1 MTVGRDVS
9 ERRGPVSWLSDLPRP
24 WVLATLVVVEA
35 VWILDQDPLRGPLW
49 WLPVVT
55 VMAFHAALV
64 AAERRRPTLSTRSVV
79 AATVVVACAAV
90 VASPYGSHDLYQYAM
105 YGRMVVDHH
114 ANPYLTAPSAFPGD
128 PLFGHL
134 VGAWRHGP
142 SVYGPGF
149 TALSSV
155 GALGY
160 GGSVLLARLFFQL
173 LAAGALVGSVAYLGR
188 LRAGSAALVF
198 LGLSPV
204 LLATVNGGHN
214 DLLAGALVLV
224 GVDQARRDRIA
235 WSTVALAAA
244 CLVKLSAGP
253 AVAAVVLMLV
263 VRRRWRAAGGLVA
276 GVSALLAAGYATVGG
291 LPALR
296 PLGTI
301 GHRASRASLW
311 GSLRGGRLP
320 LHGLHTDL
328 PDLATLSMGI
338 LVLAVLAVVVQVWRA
353 RSRPVDAASMAVTLG
368 SIAIFGSLYVLP
380 WYPAV
385 VLPVAALA
393 LGPAARRALHL
404 GASALLLAYVAPPG
418 VVIQG
423 ISTQPA
429 GRLCGLVLAGVVGV
443 AVVGRLWLMP
453 QPAVSG

>member
-1 MTVGRDVS
+1 M
-9 ERRGPVSWLSDLPRP
+9 
-24 WVLATLVVVEA
+24 
-35 VWILDQDPLRGPLW
+35 
-49 WLPVVT
+49 
-55 VMAFHAALV
+55 
-64 AAERRRPTLSTRSVV
+64 
-79 AATVVVACAAV
+79 
-90 VASPYGSHDLYQYAM
+90 
-105 YGRMVVDHH
+105 
-114 ANPYLTAPSAFPGD
+114 
-128 PLFGHL
+128 
-134 VGAWRHGP
+134 
-142 SVYGPGF
+142 
-149 TALSSV
+149 
-155 GALGY
+155 
-160 GGSVLLARLFFQL
+160 
-173 LAAGALVGSVAYLGR
+173 
-188 LRAGSAALVF
+188 
-198 LGLSPV
+198 
-204 LLATVNGGHN
+204 
-214 DLLAGALVLV
+214 
-224 GVDQARRDRIA
+224 
-235 WSTVALAAA
+235 
-244 CLVKLSAGP
+244 
-253 AVAAVVLMLV
+253 
-263 VRRRWRAAGGLVA
+263 A

-328 PDLATLSMGI
+328 PGLATLSMGI